1 MRNCVI
7 LFLAL
12 LALVVGQTHA
22 QTIVDV
28 NQAPLDFDQPT
39 FVDAGN
45 VNNDDDDDDDDEG
58 GSNAVGEGAVLL
70 YENVFDS
77 QGISFDA
84 IVTFVSIDGG
94 TCTDYDNTSSTQN
107 NEARWFSPR
116 FDWNSGGGQA
126 EIEVAFIES
135 GSVNNPQAVA
145 FNGFLLNS
153 YDLDGGAFASGAAG
167 QYTDL
172 QQFESYTLG
181 KASTL
186 NVIELENY
194 TRFQSAFNQAT
205 DADSDQ
211 TRLYATFGEVST
223 MTFRLGAS
231 GSGAAYYFVDFSEG
245 LQWTEVPDPVVV
257 EVACQGNDLVIS
269 GDFLSD
275 VEGVLVGG
283 EEITDFTV
291 LNDNTI
297 LVSSAL
303 ADGPVEITLSAY
315 GQTYVFASVPVPGL
329 GCTDATACNYDEDAD
344 CDDGS
349 CTYIPEGAC
358 NCAGDVIDA
367 CGACGGTGVAGCTDM
382 EACNYDASATCDD
395 ESCTYIPEGA
405 CNCAGDVL
413 DACGACGGTGVAG
426 CTDMEA
432 CNYDASATCDD
443 ESCTYIPEGACNCAG
458 DLPDACGEC
467 GGNSQAGCTDTAA
480 CNYDA
485 SATCDDDSCTYITGG
500 ICNCDGDVEDECG
513 ECGGNGVAGCMD
525 AAACNYNAD
534 ATCDDES
541 CTYIPEGTC
550 NCEGQGMSGC
560 TDTEACNY
568 DDHADCDNGT
578 CTYVLDGFCDCDG
591 NIEDGCGECGGSG
604 VAGCTDTAACNY
616 DATATCDD
624 DSCTYIGG
632 GICDCDGNVLDECGE
647 CGGPGAVPWYADSDG
662 DGVGVCDDV
671 IMACEAPEGYV
682 DECGDECP
690 NNPAKVLPMNCGC
703 DYFEFNTHNDVICA
717 EICCDEDQALE
728 GCPDVTQLCGVGTVW
743 DPTCQ
748 QCVCAGPTCYGDINL
763 DGVVQLGDLLDLLS
777 VYGNVCSEEH

>member
-45 VNNDDDDDDDDEG
+45 VNNDDDDDDDEG

-358 NCAGDVIDA
+358 NCAGDVF
-367 CGACGGTGVAGCTDM
+367 
-382 EACNYDASATCDD
+382 
-395 ESCTYIPEGA
+395 
-405 CNCAGDVL
+405 

>member
-1 MRNCVI
+1 MRNCII
-7 LFLAL
+7 LLFAL

-45 VNNDDDDDDDDEG
+45 VNNDDDDDDDDDDDEG

-94 TCTDYDNTSSTQN
+94 TCTDYDNSSSTQN

-358 NCAGDVIDA
+358 NCAGDVLDA
-367 CGACGGTGVAGCTDM
+367 CGDCGGTGVAGCMDM
-382 EACNYDASATCDD
+382 EACNYDASATCAD
-395 ESCTYIPEGA
+395 ESCTYIPEGT

-513 ECGGNGVAGCMD
+513 ECGGTGVAGCMD
-525 AAACNYNAD
+525 VAACNYDAS

-550 NCEGQGMSGC
+550 DCEGQGMS
-560 TDTEACNY
+560 
-568 DDHADCDNGT
+568 
-578 CTYVLDGFCDCDG
+578 
-591 NIEDGCGECGGSG
+591 
-604 VAGCTDTAACNY
+604 GCTDTAACNY

-763 DGVVQLGDLLDLLS
+763 DGVVQLGDLLDLLA
-777 VYGNVCSEEH
+777 VYGNVCSEQQ